1 MLGVATSYPNPPRC
15 TDTTKRPPGIS
26 NSTYKR
32 VRAYTCKMRCT
43 SSVIKVWKYP
53 RSGLLRDALN
63 EPCCL
68 HMPKNSAA

>member
-32 VRAYTCKMRCT
+32 VRAYMCKMR
-43 SSVIKVWKYP
+43 WN
-53 RSGLLRDALN
+53 LLSNKSL
-63 EPCCL
+63 EI
-68 HMPKNSAA
+68 PKERPTQRCPK